1 VGEILKLVYERQ
13 LDGEIASV
21 DEGIEAA
28 RRIVG
33 A

>member
-1 VGEILKLVYERQ
+1 VYERQ

-28 RRIVG
+28 RRIVE
-33 A
+33 AERIVDL